1 MDYEALLRKRK
12 IKVTRG
18 RIVILKIIENS
29 SQAISADNIYEQCRE
44 NGHNVDLSTVYRS
57 LDLFEQKDIVEKFNL
72 GDGKY
77 NYKLKKHNH
86 KHIIE
91 CSLCHKEV
99 EIDCPMLPVEEI
111 IKNKTGFVLIEHEL
125 KMKAVCE
132 ECMKALQGKNN
143 KK

>member
-1 MDYEALLRKRK
+1 MDYEAFLKERK

-18 RIVILKIIENS
+18 RIIILEIIDNS
-29 SQAISADNIYEQCRE
+29 SQAISADNIYEQCKE
-44 NGHNVDLSTVYRS
+44 KGHNVDLSTVYRS
-57 LDLFEQKDIVEKFNL
+57 LDLFEQKDIIEKFNL

-77 NYKLKKHNH
+77 NYKFKEH
-86 KHIIE
+86 KHKHVIE

-99 EIDCPMLPVEEI
+99 EIDCPMVPVEEL

-132 ECMKALQGKNN
+132 ECMKHSKEKNN
-143 KK
+143 PK